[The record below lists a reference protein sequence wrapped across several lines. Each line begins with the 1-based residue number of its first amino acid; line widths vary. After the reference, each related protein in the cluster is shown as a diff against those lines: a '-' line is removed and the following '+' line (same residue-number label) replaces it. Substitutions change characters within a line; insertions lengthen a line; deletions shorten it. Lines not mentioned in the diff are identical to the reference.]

1 MRVAYFDCASGISGD
16 MTLGALVDAGVDGAA
31 IARAIESLGLPGSV
45 SFETVKRCGMRATYA
60 KVIAPDEHAHRHL
73 HHIDAI
79 IDRSSLT
86 DRQKHLAKSIFRK
99 LGEAE
104 ADSHGVPIEK
114 VHFHEVGAID
124 SIIDIVGAAV
134 GLDLLGVD
142 EIMASPVTTG
152 TGFVQVAHGRM
163 SVPAPATAFL
173 LKGVP
178 LAASVV
184 EMELTTPTGAAI
196 LATTVSRFGPL
207 PAMTITQ
214 IGTGAGTKD
223 LKSQPNVL
231 RLIVGDLVESRVTDQ
246 VTVLETNLDDATGEL
261 VGHVAGLLFAAGA
274 LDVYTTPIYM
284 KKNRPAVMLSVI
296 CDPVRAHEMESIL
309 FNETETLGVRHS
321 HWGRTILPRR
331 AAIVKTEFGPIAGK
345 AFWRSESDT
354 KRFSPEHDAC
364 SEAARSHGVT
374 LRTVQEAA
382 RQAWRAGAWEWAEA
396 EAAKP
401 VTSTHHD
408 HGHSHSHDHG
418 HSHSHIHSHSHQHTH
433 ADGTTHSH
441 EHGHQHSHEHSHGPG
456 HTHDH
461 DHGHSANHPHSHGHD
476 HEHEHEHEHNHGH
489 GHGHQH

>member
-1 MRVAYFDCASGISGD
+1 MENIRGETPVQDTQESGHTTMRVAYFDCASGISGD
-16 MTLGALVDAGVDGAA
+16 MTLGALVDAGVSGEAISKA
-31 IARAIESLGLPGSV
+31 IASLGLAGGV
-45 SFETVKRCGMRATYA
+45 KFETVKRCGMRATYA
-60 KVIAPDEHAHRHL
+60 HVDAPHEHVHRHL

-79 IDRSSLT
+79 IDRSILT
-86 DRQKHLAKSIFRK
+86 DRQKALAKSIFRK

-142 EIMASPVTTG
+142 EVLASPVPTG
-152 TGFVQVAHGRM
+152 TGFIQVAHGRM

-261 VGHVAGLLFAAGA
+261 IGHVSGLLLGAGA
-274 LDVYTTPIYM
+274 LDVYSTPIYM
-284 KKNRPAVMLSVI
+284 KKGRPAVMLSVI
-296 CDPVRAHEMESIL
+296 CDPIRAHQMESIL

-321 HWGRTILPRR
+321 HWSRSILPRR
-331 AAIVKTEFGPIAGK
+331 AAIVRTEFGPIAGK
-345 AFWRSESDT
+345 AFWRSENDT

-364 SEAARSHGVT
+364 ADAAKSHGVT
-374 LRTVQEAA
+374 LRTVLEAA
-382 RQAWRAGAWEWAEA
+382 RHAWKSGDWQWTESDKPADQPDQAAPSAH
-396 EAAKP
+396 
-401 VTSTHHD
+401 TNDQTHSPDQHRHSGHD
-408 HGHSHSHDHG
+408 HGQG
-418 HSHSHIHSHSHQHTH
+418 HHHHH
-433 ADGTTHSH
+433 
-441 EHGHQHSHEHSHGPG
+441 
-456 HTHDH
+456 
-461 DHGHSANHPHSHGHD
+461 
-476 HEHEHEHEHNHGH
+476 
-489 GHGHQH
+489 

>member
-1 MRVAYFDCASGISGD
+1 MNRIRGETPVQNTQESGHTTMRVAYFDCASGISGD
-16 MTLGALVDAGVDGAA
+16 MTLGALVDAGVSGEAISKA
-31 IARAIESLGLPGSV
+31 IASLGLAGGV
-45 SFETVKRCGMRATYA
+45 KFETVKRCGMRATYA
-60 KVIAPDEHAHRHL
+60 NVDAPHEHVHRHL
-73 HHIDAI
+73 HHIDSI
-79 IDRSSLT
+79 IDRSILT
-86 DRQKHLAKSIFRK
+86 DRQKALAKSIFRK

-142 EIMASPVTTG
+142 EVLASPVPTG
-152 TGFVQVAHGRM
+152 TGFIQVAHGRM

-231 RLIVGDLVESRVTDQ
+231 RLIVGDLVESRLTDQ

-261 VGHVAGLLFAAGA
+261 IGHVSTLLLEAGA
-274 LDVYTTPIYM
+274 LDVYSTPIYM
-284 KKNRPAVMLSVI
+284 KKSRPAVMLSVI
-296 CDPVRAHEMESIL
+296 CDPIRAHQMESIL

-321 HWGRTILPRR
+321 HWSRSILPRR
-331 AAIVKTEFGPIAGK
+331 AAIVRTEFGPIAGK
-345 AFWRSESDT
+345 AFWRSETDT

-364 SEAARSHGVT
+364 AEAAKSHGVT
-374 LRTVQEAA
+374 LRTVLEAA
-382 RQAWRAGAWEWAEA
+382 RHAWKSGDWQWTESDKPADQPDK
-396 EAAKP
+396 AAP
-401 VTSTHHD
+401 SALTNDQTYSPDQHRHTGHD
-408 HGHSHSHDHG
+408 HGQG
-418 HSHSHIHSHSHQHTH
+418 HHHHH
-433 ADGTTHSH
+433 
-441 EHGHQHSHEHSHGPG
+441 
-456 HTHDH
+456 
-461 DHGHSANHPHSHGHD
+461 
-476 HEHEHEHEHNHGH
+476 
-489 GHGHQH
+489 

>member
-1 MRVAYFDCASGISGD
+1 MPPTSTSTATFTIS
-16 MTLGALVDAGVDGAA
+16 TP
-31 IARAIESLGLPGSV
+31 SS
-45 SFETVKRCGMRATYA
+45 
-60 KVIAPDEHAHRHL
+60 
-73 HHIDAI
+73 ID
-79 IDRSSLT
+79 
-86 DRQKHLAKSIFRK
+86 K

-142 EIMASPVTTG
+142 EVLASPVPTG
-152 TGFVQVAHGRM
+152 TGFIQVAHGRM

-231 RLIVGDLVESRVTDQ
+231 RLIVGDLVESRLTDQ

-261 VGHVAGLLFAAGA
+261 IGHVSTLLLEAGA
-274 LDVYTTPIYM
+274 LDVYSTPIYM
-284 KKNRPAVMLSVI
+284 KKSRPAVMLSVI
-296 CDPVRAHEMESIL
+296 CDPIRAHQMESIL

-321 HWGRTILPRR
+321 HWSRSILPRR
-331 AAIVKTEFGPIAGK
+331 AAIVRTEFGPIAGK
-345 AFWRSESDT
+345 AFWRSETDT

-364 SEAARSHGVT
+364 AEAAKSHGVT
-374 LRTVQEAA
+374 LRTVLEAA
-382 RQAWRAGAWEWAEA
+382 RHAWKSGDWQWTESDKPADQPDN
-396 EAAKP
+396 AAP
-401 VTSTHHD
+401 SAHTNDQTYSPDQHRHTGHD
-408 HGHSHSHDHG
+408 HGQG
-418 HSHSHIHSHSHQHTH
+418 HHHHH
-433 ADGTTHSH
+433 
-441 EHGHQHSHEHSHGPG
+441 
-456 HTHDH
+456 
-461 DHGHSANHPHSHGHD
+461 
-476 HEHEHEHEHNHGH
+476 
-489 GHGHQH
+489 

>member
-16 MTLGALVDAGVDGAA
+16 MTLGALVDAGVSGEAISKA
-31 IARAIESLGLPGSV
+31 IASLGLAGGV
-45 SFETVKRCGMRATYA
+45 TFEIVKRCGMRATYA
-60 KVIAPDEHAHRHL
+60 NVDAPHEHVHRHL
-73 HHIDAI
+73 HHIDSI
-79 IDRSSLT
+79 IDRSILT
-86 DRQKHLAKSIFRK
+86 DRQKALAKSIFRK

-142 EIMASPVTTG
+142 EVLASPVPTG
-152 TGFVQVAHGRM
+152 TGFIQVAHGRM

-178 LAASVV
+178 LAASLV

-231 RLIVGDLVESRVTDQ
+231 RLIVGDLVESRLTDQ

-261 VGHVAGLLFAAGA
+261 IGHVSTLLLEAGA
-274 LDVYTTPIYM
+274 LDVYSTPIYM
-284 KKNRPAVMLSVI
+284 KKSRPAVMLSVI
-296 CDPVRAHEMESIL
+296 CDPIRAHQMESIL

-321 HWGRTILPRR
+321 HWSRSILPRR
-331 AAIVKTEFGPIAGK
+331 AAIVRTEFGPIAGK
-345 AFWRSESDT
+345 AFWRSETDT

-364 SEAARSHGVT
+364 AEAAKSHGVT
-374 LRTVQEAA
+374 LRTVLEAA
-382 RQAWRAGAWEWAEA
+382 RHAWKSGDWQWTESDKPADQPDK
-396 EAAKP
+396 AAP
-401 VTSTHHD
+401 SALTNDQTYSPDQHRHTGHD
-408 HGHSHSHDHG
+408 HGQG
-418 HSHSHIHSHSHQHTH
+418 HHHHH
-433 ADGTTHSH
+433 
-441 EHGHQHSHEHSHGPG
+441 
-456 HTHDH
+456 
-461 DHGHSANHPHSHGHD
+461 
-476 HEHEHEHEHNHGH
+476 
-489 GHGHQH
+489 

>member
-1 MRVAYFDCASGISGD
+1 MESIRGETPVQDTQESGHTTMRVAYFDCASGISGD
-16 MTLGALVDAGVDGAA
+16 MTLGALVDAGVSGEAISKA
-31 IARAIESLGLPGSV
+31 IASLGLAGGV
-45 SFETVKRCGMRATYA
+45 KFETVKRCGMRATYA
-60 KVIAPDEHAHRHL
+60 HVDAPHEHVHRHL

-79 IDRSSLT
+79 IDRSILT
-86 DRQKHLAKSIFRK
+86 DRQKALAKSIFRK

-142 EIMASPVTTG
+142 EVLASPVPTG
-152 TGFVQVAHGRM
+152 TGFIQVAHGRM

-178 LAASVV
+178 LAASLV

-261 VGHVAGLLFAAGA
+261 IGHVSGLLLGAGA
-274 LDVYTTPIYM
+274 LDVYSTPIYM
-284 KKNRPAVMLSVI
+284 KKGRPAVMLSVI
-296 CDPVRAHEMESIL
+296 CDPIRAHQMESIL

-321 HWGRTILPRR
+321 HWSRSILPRR
-331 AAIVKTEFGPIAGK
+331 AAIVRTEFGPIAGK
-345 AFWRSESDT
+345 AFWRSENDT

-364 SEAARSHGVT
+364 ADAAKSHGVT
-374 LRTVQEAA
+374 LRTVLEAA
-382 RQAWRAGAWEWAEA
+382 RHAWKSGDWQWTESDKPADQPDQAAPSAH
-396 EAAKP
+396 
-401 VTSTHHD
+401 TNDQTHSPDQHRHSGHD
-408 HGHSHSHDHG
+408 HGQG
-418 HSHSHIHSHSHQHTH
+418 HHHHH
-433 ADGTTHSH
+433 
-441 EHGHQHSHEHSHGPG
+441 
-456 HTHDH
+456 
-461 DHGHSANHPHSHGHD
+461 
-476 HEHEHEHEHNHGH
+476 
-489 GHGHQH
+489 

>member
-16 MTLGALVDAGVDGAA
+16 MTLGALVDAGADGAA
-31 IARAIESLGLPGSV
+31 IAAAIASLGLPGGV
-45 SFETVKRCGMRATYA
+45 EFVMTKRCGMRATYA
-60 KVIAPDEHAHRHL
+60 KVDAPHEHAHRHL

-79 IDRSSLT
+79 IDRSTLS
-86 DRQKHLAKSIFRK
+86 DRQKSLAKKIFRK

-142 EIMASPVTTG
+142 EIMASPVPTG
-152 TGFVQVAHGRM
+152 TGYIQVAHGRM

-178 LAASVV
+178 LAASTI

-207 PAMTITQ
+207 PAMTIDR

-231 RLIVGDLVESRVTDQ
+231 RIIVGELIESRTSDQ
-246 VTVLETNLDDATGEL
+246 VMILETNLDDATGEL
-261 VGHVAGLLFAAGA
+261 IGHVSERLFQAGA
-274 LDVYTTPIYM
+274 LDVFTMPIYM
-284 KKNRPAVMLSVI
+284 KKNRPAVLLSVL
-296 CDPVRAHEMESIL
+296 CDPIRTHEMESIL
-309 FNETETLGVRHS
+309 FEETETLGVRRS
-321 HWGRTILPRR
+321 VKDRTILPRK
-331 AAIVKTEFGPIAGK
+331 AARVRTEFGEIPGK
-345 AFWRSESDT
+345 AFWRTENDS

-364 SEAARSHGVT
+364 AKAAKSHGAT

-382 RQAWRAGAWEWAEA
+382 RQAWRNGDWVWAA
-396 EAAKP
+396 EEPAP
-401 VTSTHHD
+401 DLQHSHHHHEHGHTHD
-408 HGHSHSHDHG
+408 HDPGQSHDHSHDH
-418 HSHSHIHSHSHQHTH
+418 
-433 ADGTTHSH
+433 DHSH
-441 EHGHQHSHEHSHGPG
+441 EHGHTHTHDHSHGHHHPHSG
-456 HTHDH
+456 HDH
-461 DHGHSANHPHSHGHD
+461 DHGHPHRHG
-476 HEHEHEHEHNHGH
+476 
-489 GHGHQH
+489 

>member
-31 IARAIESLGLPGSV
+31 IARAIESLGLPGGV
-45 SFETVKRCGMRATYA
+45 AFETVKRCGMRSTYA
-60 KVIAPDEHAHRHL
+60 NVNAPHEHAHRHL

-178 LAASVV
+178 LAPSVV

-231 RLIVGDLVESRVTDQ
+231 RLIVGDLVEKRATDQ

-261 VGHVAGLLFAAGA
+261 VGHVSGLLFAAGA

-296 CDPVRAHEMESIL
+296 CDPIRAHEMESIL

-321 HWGRTILPRR
+321 HWARTILPRR

-364 SEAARSHGVT
+364 SEAAKTHGVT

-382 RQAWRAGAWEWAEA
+382 RQAWRGGAWEWAEA
-396 EAAKP
+396 DVAVKSPAAHH
-401 VTSTHHD
+401 HHD
-408 HGHSHSHDHG
+408 HGHTHE
-418 HSHSHIHSHSHQHTH
+418 HSHSHSHVHTH

-441 EHGHQHSHEHSHGPG
+441 DHAHEHKHEHSHDHGKSHDHSHDPN
-456 HTHDH
+456 HPHSHSHDHSHDH
-461 DHGHSANHPHSHGHD
+461 DHGHGH
-476 HEHEHEHEHNHGH
+476 HH
-489 GHGHQH
+489 

>member
-1 MRVAYFDCASGISGD
+1 
-16 MTLGALVDAGVDGAA
+16 
-31 IARAIESLGLPGSV
+31 
-45 SFETVKRCGMRATYA
+45 
-60 KVIAPDEHAHRHL
+60 L

-79 IDRSSLT
+79 IDRSILT
-86 DRQKHLAKSIFRK
+86 DRQKALAKSIFRK

-142 EIMASPVTTG
+142 EVLASPVPTG
-152 TGFVQVAHGRM
+152 TGFIQVAHGRM

-223 LKSQPNVL
+223 LKNQPNVL

-261 VGHVAGLLFAAGA
+261 IGHVSGLLLGAGA
-274 LDVYTTPIYM
+274 LDVYSTPIYM
-284 KKNRPAVMLSVI
+284 KKGRPAVMLSVI
-296 CDPVRAHEMESIL
+296 CDPIRAHQMESIL

-321 HWGRTILPRR
+321 HWSRSILPRR
-331 AAIVKTEFGPIAGK
+331 AAIVRTEFGPIAGK
-345 AFWRSESDT
+345 AFWRSETDT

-364 SEAARSHGVT
+364 ADAAKSHGVT
-374 LRTVQEAA
+374 LRTVLEAA
-382 RQAWRAGAWEWAEA
+382 RHAWKSGDWQWTESDKPADQPDQAAPSAH
-396 EAAKP
+396 
-401 VTSTHHD
+401 TNDQTHSPDQHRHSGHD
-408 HGHSHSHDHG
+408 HGQG
-418 HSHSHIHSHSHQHTH
+418 HHHHH
-433 ADGTTHSH
+433 
-441 EHGHQHSHEHSHGPG
+441 
-456 HTHDH
+456 
-461 DHGHSANHPHSHGHD
+461 
-476 HEHEHEHEHNHGH
+476 
-489 GHGHQH
+489 

>member
-16 MTLGALVDAGVDGAA
+16 MTLGALVDAGVSGEAISKA
-31 IARAIESLGLPGSV
+31 IASLGLAGGV
-45 SFETVKRCGMRATYA
+45 KFETVKRCGMRATYA
-60 KVIAPDEHAHRHL
+60 HVDAPHEHVHRHL

-79 IDRSSLT
+79 IDRSILT
-86 DRQKHLAKSIFRK
+86 DRQKALAKSIFRK

-142 EIMASPVTTG
+142 EVLASPVPTG
-152 TGFVQVAHGRM
+152 TGFIQVAHGRM

-178 LAASVV
+178 LAASLV

-261 VGHVAGLLFAAGA
+261 IGHVSGLLLGAGA
-274 LDVYTTPIYM
+274 LDVYSTPIYM
-284 KKNRPAVMLSVI
+284 KKGRPAVMLSVI
-296 CDPVRAHEMESIL
+296 CDPIRAHQMESIL

-321 HWGRTILPRR
+321 HWSRSILPRR
-331 AAIVKTEFGPIAGK
+331 AAIVRTEFGPIAGK
-345 AFWRSESDT
+345 AFWRSENDT

-364 SEAARSHGVT
+364 ADAAKSHGVT
-374 LRTVQEAA
+374 LRTVLEAA
-382 RQAWRAGAWEWAEA
+382 RHAWKSGDWQWTESDKPADQPDQAAPSAH
-396 EAAKP
+396 
-401 VTSTHHD
+401 TNDQTHSPDQHRHSGHD
-408 HGHSHSHDHG
+408 HGQG
-418 HSHSHIHSHSHQHTH
+418 HHHHH
-433 ADGTTHSH
+433 
-441 EHGHQHSHEHSHGPG
+441 
-456 HTHDH
+456 
-461 DHGHSANHPHSHGHD
+461 
-476 HEHEHEHEHNHGH
+476 
-489 GHGHQH
+489 